1 MVRLA
6 LSGLILSLLL
16 APVPAAA
23 ASVSVNPTRIV
34 IAPGAASAVL
44 TLRNESTEELRFQ
57 ISSFEWTNSPAG
69 EMVLRPTD
77 RLVAFPSL
85 LVIEP
90 NGTRKVRIAVPGGA
104 GPLELSYRLVLAQ
117 LPSRAGQHLSA
128 GVSLLTQFNVPV
140 FVQPKDRRVT
150 AVVDPVRLAAGR
162 AAVVVHNRGPV
173 HLTPQRFEL
182 AAFDAAGAALWTKP
196 LPAWYLLAGEVRVLN
211 AELAAGPCPARLVAT
226 LRFQELATPLVEAT
240 GLPEGACSR

>member
-1 MVRLA
+1 MGRRV
-6 LSGLILSLLL
+6 LSGLVLALLSI
-16 APVPAAA
+16 PVPAAA

-44 TLRNESTEELRFQ
+44 TLRNESSEELRFQ
-57 ISSFEWTNSPAG
+57 ISSFQWTNTPAG

-85 LVIEP
+85 LMIEP
-90 NGTRKVRIAVPGGA
+90 NGTRKVRIAVPGGG
-104 GPLELSYRLVLAQ
+104 GPQELSYRLVLAQ
-117 LPSRAGQHLSA
+117 LPSRAGQDPSA

-150 AVVDPVRLAAGR
+150 AVLDPVRLAGGR
-162 AAVVVHNRGPV
+162 AQVVVHNRGPV
-173 HLTPQRFEL
+173 HLTPQQFQL

-196 LPAWYLLAGEVRVLN
+196 LPAWYLLAGDSRVLD
-211 AELAAGPCPARLVAT
+211 AELSPGACPARLVAT
-226 LRFQELATPLVEAT
+226 LRFQELATPLVEET
-240 GLPEGACSR
+240 GLPDGACSR